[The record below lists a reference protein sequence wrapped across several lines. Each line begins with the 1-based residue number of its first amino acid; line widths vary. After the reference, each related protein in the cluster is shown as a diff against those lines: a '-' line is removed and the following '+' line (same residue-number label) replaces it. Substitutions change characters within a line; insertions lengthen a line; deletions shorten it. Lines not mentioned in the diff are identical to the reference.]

1 VKIKNRQKMFL
12 HMDISKQIKFFIK
25 SCVIFSILSFVFSLT
40 GFAFHADD
48 SSIIGNPLIVSNPSL
63 EHIFGHVL
71 FGMIAGAVSLS
82 LKYVFMTGAFALLVD
97 ADHLLQFFNVE
108 MISRFVHSFPFA
120 IIIAVIMLYVFG
132 KKDYRLA
139 AISFSAIISHIA
151 FDTWLTGQIY
161 PGSTSGFPLLS
172 PFTVEIF
179 RFQGLDWLY
188 LEILAIAIVG
198 IIAILDRKIS
208 IKNCI
213 KK

>member
-1 VKIKNRQKMFL
+1 MFL

-25 SCVIFSILSFVFSLT
+25 SCVIFSILSFGFSLI
-40 GFAFHADD
+40 GFTFTDD
-48 SSIIGNPLIVSNPSL
+48 SSIIGSPLIVGNPSL

-82 LKYVFMTGAFALLVD
+82 LRYVFLSGALALLVD
-97 ADHLLQFFNVE
+97 ADHLLQFLDVE
-108 MISRFVHSFPFA
+108 MISRMIHSLPFA

-139 AISFSAIISHIA
+139 VISFSAIISHIA
-151 FDTWLTGQIY
+151 FDTWFVGQIH
-161 PGSTSGFPLLS
+161 PGSTGGFPLFS
-172 PFTVEIF
+172 PITLEIF
-179 RFQGLDWLY
+179 QLQGLDWLY
-188 LEILAIAIVG
+188 LEILAVVIIG
-198 IIAILDRKIS
+198 IIAVLNRKIS